1 MNCSIPGFPVL
12 YHLSEFVQTHVH
24 WVGDAIQPSHPPS
37 PPSPSLTLSQHQGL
51 FQWVNTLSGSQSIVA
66 SASASVLPV
75 NIQGRDPLGLTSLIS
90 LLPKGLSRVFS
101 STTVQK
107 HQFFGDQ
114 PSSRSNFHICTWL
127 MIHIIIYDPK
137 FILQDLIV
145 FLGRERDINPSKPLS
160 RPLQKDEDN
169 QTMYSYTYLIAMYTF
184 HYDFV
189 SVWFS
194 PILMSVAW
202 HRCLLTRKVT
212 VNLENFNPRC
222 SMEYNSVLRTP

>member
-1 MNCSIPGFPVL
+1 
-12 YHLSEFVQTHVH
+12 
-24 WVGDAIQPSHPPS
+24 
-37 PPSPSLTLSQHQGL
+37 
-51 FQWVNTLSGSQSIVA
+51 
-66 SASASVLPV
+66 
-75 NIQGRDPLGLTSLIS
+75 
-90 LLPKGLSRVFS
+90 
-101 STTVQK
+101 
-107 HQFFGDQ
+107 
-114 PSSRSNFHICTWL
+114 